1 MCYKDLPRVQM
12 VPVVLVLLFVCLYEV
27 NYDQNSTKIP
37 PMNTKEYN
45 GLKSFTY
52 EKKAYNKTETQPIQE
67 SDSVESIRKDC
78 GKLCETNAKGV
89 PGPYFDQITV
99 PIDCQA
105 LFKNEHIDRGH
116 GLSNAPKTI
125 PKHLHMDFTMNKRLK
140 VSPWYFNDG
149 GYLGKTARLAV
160 WTEQIIK
167 EYISLAK
174 DNKLKGTYGVSET
187 NALRDGLKHAPGIM
201 NGRVL
206 VIGSEIPW
214 VEACALEAG
223 AREVVT
229 LEYGKIV
236 SKHPKIKTMIPDQ
249 YRKSYLNKTLGS
261 FDAVVTFSSIE
272 HSGLG
277 RYGDGLNPWGDIIAI
292 ARGWCVTKKGG
303 SLTIGVPYNYEM
315 DYIKFNAE
323 KNGFFV
329 EMGAFNGQTYSN
341 TLWLERKHNWT
352 GLLIEANP
360 DLCRQIDALKRQAW
374 RLCSCISDT
383 LNKTEF
389 IQSGAVGGMASELDD
404 DQMKMVKTKRTIS
417 VPCFNMIEILDLIG
431 VQHIDYFSLDVEGS
445 EMIILES
452 IRNELI
458 SGKIVVNIWSIEYR
472 TWDGKQNI
480 ISKSFQK
487 LKNLRDFFE
496 NIGGYVEHSQL
507 NNEDGDNRDEKD
519 LSEMLCNK
527 RLKRMLPGVLVVLFE
542 CIYKLNYDSSSK
554 VPGVIT
560 QEKYPQESL
569 DAVEYIRMDCEKLF
583 ETNAKGTGRL
593 AVWTEQIID
602 DYMSLAKEN
611 KLKGNVWRIRNK
623 CFTRCLKHAPG
634 IMNGRVLVM
643 ASELPW
649 VEVCALKQEHA
660 RLLEYGKIVS
670 KHPKIKTI
678 IADQF
683 RKSYLNKTLRSFNAI
698 VTFGSIEHFGLG
710 RYGDGL
716 NPWGDIIAIARGWC
730 VTKEGGC

>member
-1 MCYKDLPRVQM
+1 MIQQLIQPRKHLPEIMCYKRFTRVQM

-37 PMNTKEYN
+37 PINTKEYN

-52 EKKAYNKTETQPIQE
+52 EQKANNKTETQPIQE

-315 DYIKFNAE
+315 DYIKFNAGRWYGKIRYPYLTTNWKQHYRGYGLQRVHVFTKINE
-323 KNGFFV
+323 NFTRQLDHYRLKEPHPYYHLNNIDQHFSQAHQDETVYQISGKKNGFFV

-458 SGKIVVNIWSIEYR
+458 SRKIVVNIWSIEYR

-480 ISKSFQK
+480 INKSFQK

-507 NNEDGDNRDEKD
+507 NNEDGDNRDGMALD
-519 LSEMLCNK
+519 
-527 RLKRMLPGVLVVLFE
+527 VVF
-542 CIYKLNYDSSSK
+542 
-554 VPGVIT
+554 VRT
-560 QEKYPQESL
+560 
-569 DAVEYIRMDCEKLF
+569 
-583 ETNAKGTGRL
+583 
-593 AVWTEQIID
+593 
-602 DYMSLAKEN
+602 
-611 KLKGNVWRIRNK
+611 
-623 CFTRCLKHAPG
+623 
-634 IMNGRVLVM
+634 
-643 ASELPW
+643 
-649 VEVCALKQEHA
+649 
-660 RLLEYGKIVS
+660 
-670 KHPKIKTI
+670 
-678 IADQF
+678 
-683 RKSYLNKTLRSFNAI
+683 
-698 VTFGSIEHFGLG
+698 
-710 RYGDGL
+710 
-716 NPWGDIIAIARGWC
+716 
-730 VTKEGGC
+730 